1 MHIDNPLHNVI
12 IVTYIS
18 ISHATQHSY
27 HFGFPF
33 CEECCGL
40 RTAACQKIL

>member
-1 MHIDNPLHNVI
+1 MHIDNRLHNVV
-12 IVTYIS
+12 IVTYIG

-27 HFGFPF
+27 RLGFPF

-40 RTAACQKIL
+40 RTAASQQIL